1 MSVSRE
7 GALEYWRARINGEAY
22 TDETEDRQN
31 ASLLSAQ
38 ESLAPYLV
46 EMFDEAAVD
55 AAVYE
60 QALWLLGSRAE
71 LQSAGVTSFSLG
83 GISESY
89 TVTGRP
95 SGVAPNAWRIIKYGL
110 DGTGG
115 SARGPV
121 WL

>member
-7 GALEYWRARINGEAY
+7 HALDYWRVRIGGEAY
-22 TDETEDRQN
+22 TGETEDRQD
-31 ASLLSAQ
+31 AALLSAQ
-38 ESLAPYLV
+38 ESLTPYLGGL
-46 EMFDEAAVD
+46 DEAAAD

-60 QALWLLGSRAE
+60 QAVWLLGSRAE
-71 LQSAGVTSFSLG
+71 LQTAGVTSFSLS

-89 TVTGRP
+89 TVKGRP